1 MKKESK
7 KIPVNFSIDKNI
19 IEKSKIYA
27 DKTKRSLTQ
36 LVTDALL
43 YYLKEHK

>member
-7 KIPVNFSIDKNI
+7 KVPVNFSINKEI

-27 DKTKRSLTQ
+27 EKTKRSLTQ
-36 LVTDALL
+36 LVTDALMC
-43 YYLKEHK
+43 YLKKI